1 MKKLDSGMIAPYWLT
16 ALGLDEL
23 TFSPSSSHRRP
34 FQDRS
39 IGSEVRGGCTI
50 SGKCSNICVMQPTK
64 GYLTDPAG
72 RIGLEVHPGSLGVY
86 FAIYCRV
93 MIS

>member
-1 MKKLDSGMIAPYWLT
+1 MKKLDLGMIAPYWLT

-50 SGKCSNICVMQPTK
+50 SGKCSNICVMRQSK
-64 GYLTDPAG
+64 GYPTDPIG
-72 RIGLEVHPGSLGVY
+72 RIRP
-86 FAIYCRV
+86 
-93 MIS
+93 